1 MSKYKVLRREFVTA
15 AFCAVLS
22 APPPAHAQSHPAGPK
37 ATILPCEGPC
47 ALMQWARLAISLPGA
62 KKLLTV
68 PTSMDQIER
77 IQTTPS
83 GNIIALGGKDN
94 GLDVLQV
101 VDPAAARSLAE
112 VWTVAAGVAPDN
124 RTVAFTVMV
133 ATHGPDSE
141 YSDKMIYVLD
151 ADRRDLPAQGWAMV
165 PDAAIPVFPAS
176 LVKHGQTPVMQKPA
190 SRLASVVSLD
200 LKFLSNDRFMFL
212 AAEPHANGATWRYL
226 PITITAG
233 PGGDWKHAAIGRD
246 APPFRCDLPDNP
258 TVETILAKCGK
269 GK

>member
-1 MSKYKVLRREFVTA
+1 
-15 AFCAVLS
+15 
-22 APPPAHAQSHPAGPK
+22 
-37 ATILPCEGPC
+37 
-47 ALMQWARLAISLPGA
+47 
-62 KKLLTV
+62 
-68 PTSMDQIER
+68 
-77 IQTTPS
+77 
-83 GNIIALGGKDN
+83 
-94 GLDVLQV
+94 
-101 VDPAAARSLAE
+101 
-112 VWTVAAGVAPDN
+112 
-124 RTVAFTVMV
+124 
-133 ATHGPDSE
+133 
-141 YSDKMIYVLD
+141 
-151 ADRRDLPAQGWAMV
+151 
-165 PDAAIPVFPAS
+165 
-176 LVKHGQTPVMQKPA
+176 MQKPA